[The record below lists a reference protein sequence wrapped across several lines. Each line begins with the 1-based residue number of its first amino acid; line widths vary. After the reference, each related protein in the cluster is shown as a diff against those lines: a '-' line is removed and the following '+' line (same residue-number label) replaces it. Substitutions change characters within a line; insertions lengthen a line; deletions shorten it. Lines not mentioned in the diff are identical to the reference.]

1 MQCHQGGKKMYQKY
15 SIGTMAKLMGIS
27 SEAIRY
33 YESRNIISPVRDP
46 ETGYR
51 YYNTWDFHMLLR
63 ARHYQ
68 NYGFSLEEIAELF
81 RSHELAEIRGKMVDQ
96 EEMIQQEIIRQMN
109 LLKRIRQSQQVLHDA
124 KENVGKFR
132 IEERPGIYCMNTQKN
147 YTLFKKK
154 EQLDLISE
162 WTEKEPFVFSCA
174 VFYQKNIEKG
184 EIEFDFGMGLREEY
198 AQFLNVKES
207 ELVQY
212 YPPCL
217 CVHTCIPSRSGK
229 YLSLESLKEGF
240 RYLEQ
245 NGLSL
250 AGDIVTQVACMTK
263 PEEEYFNWHIVW
275 FPIKEA

>member
-33 YESRNIISPVRDP
+33 YESRKIISPVRDP

-132 IEERPGIYCMNTQKN
+132 IEERPGIYRMNTQKN

-184 EIEFDFGMGLREEY
+184 ETEFDFGMGLREEY

-217 CVHTCIPSRSGK
+217 CVHTCVPSRSGK

>member
-132 IEERPGIYCMNTQKN
+132 IEERPGIYRMNTQKN

-184 EIEFDFGMGLREEY
+184 ETEFDFGMGLREEY
-198 AQFLNVKES
+198 AQFLNVKE
-207 ELVQY
+207 
-212 YPPCL
+212 
-217 CVHTCIPSRSGK
+217 
-229 YLSLESLKEGF
+229 
-240 RYLEQ
+240 
-245 NGLSL
+245 
-250 AGDIVTQVACMTK
+250 
-263 PEEEYFNWHIVW
+263 
-275 FPIKEA
+275 

>member
-1 MQCHQGGKKMYQKY
+1 MYQKY

-27 SEAIRY
+27 AEAIRY

-63 ARHYQ
+63 ARYYQ

-81 RSHELAEIRGKMVDQ
+81 RSHELGEIRGKMVDQ

-109 LLKRIRQSQQVLHDA
+109 LLKRIRQSQQVLQDA
-124 KENVGKFR
+124 KDSVGKFR
-132 IEERPGIYCMNTQKN
+132 IEERPGIYRMNTQKN

-174 VFYQKNIEKG
+174 VFYQKNIENG
-184 EIEFDFGMGLREEY
+184 ESEFDFGMGLREEY
-198 AQFLNVKES
+198 AQFLHVKES

-212 YPPCL
+212 YPPCP
-217 CVHTCIPSRSGK
+217 CVHTCVPSRSGK
-229 YLSLESLKEGF
+229 YLSLESLQEGF
-240 RYLEQ
+240 RYLKQ

>member
-1 MQCHQGGKKMYQKY
+1 MYQKY

-132 IEERPGIYCMNTQKN
+132 IEERPGIYRMNTQKN

-184 EIEFDFGMGLREEY
+184 ETEFDFGMGLREEY

-250 AGDIVTQVACMTK
+250 AGDIVIQVACMTK

>member
-1 MQCHQGGKKMYQKY
+1 MYQKY

-27 SEAIRY
+27 AEAIRY

-81 RSHELAEIRGKMVDQ
+81 RSHELGEIRGKMVDQ

-109 LLKRIRQSQQVLHDA
+109 LLKRIRQSQQVLQDA
-124 KENVGKFR
+124 KDSVGKFR
-132 IEERPGIYCMNTQKN
+132 IEERPGIYRMNTQKN

-174 VFYQKNIEKG
+174 VFYQKNIENG
-184 EIEFDFGMGLREEY
+184 VRTGAVLS
-198 AQFLNVKES
+198 A
-207 ELVQY
+207 
-212 YPPCL
+212 
-217 CVHTCIPSRSGK
+217 
-229 YLSLESLKEGF
+229 LSLRSYLCSLTF
-240 RYLEQ
+240 RKISVTGEFTGRFPVFEAEWIKPCRGYCHP
-245 NGLSL
+245 GSL
-250 AGDIVTQVACMTK
+250 YDQAGRGV
-263 PEEEYFNWHIVW
+263 F
-275 FPIKEA
+275 

>member
-1 MQCHQGGKKMYQKY
+1 MYQKY

-132 IEERPGIYCMNTQKN
+132 IEERPGIYRMNTQKN

-184 EIEFDFGMGLREEY
+184 ETEFDFGMGLREEY
-198 AQFLNVKES
+198 AQFFKCKGVRAGTVLSTLPLRPHLYSIPVRKVFVTGEFKGRLPVFGA
-207 ELVQY
+207 EWIK
-212 YPPCL
+212 PCRGY
-217 CVHTCIPSRSGK
+217 CDPG
-229 YLSLESLKEGF
+229 SLHD
-240 RYLEQ
+240 Q
-245 NGLSL
+245 
-250 AGDIVTQVACMTK
+250 AGRGV
-263 PEEEYFNWHIVW
+263 F
-275 FPIKEA
+275 

>member
-132 IEERPGIYCMNTQKN
+132 IEERPGIYRMNTQKN

-184 EIEFDFGMGLREEY
+184 ETEFDFGMGLREEY

-250 AGDIVTQVACMTK
+250 AGDIVIQVACMTK

>member
-33 YESRNIISPVRDP
+33 YESRNIISPVRNP

-68 NYGFSLEEIAELF
+68 NYGFSLEEIVELF

-132 IEERPGIYCMNTQKN
+132 IEERPGIYRMNTQKN

-184 EIEFDFGMGLREEY
+184 ETEFDFGMGLREEY

>member
-15 SIGTMAKLMGIS
+15 SIGTRAKLMGIS

-132 IEERPGIYCMNTQKN
+132 IEERPGIYRMNTQKN

-184 EIEFDFGMGLREEY
+184 ETEFDFGMGLREEY

>member
-63 ARHYQ
+63 DRHYQ

-132 IEERPGIYCMNTQKN
+132 IEERPGIYRMNTQKN

-184 EIEFDFGMGLREEY
+184 ETEFDFGMGLREEY

>member
-1 MQCHQGGKKMYQKY
+1 MYQKY
-15 SIGTMAKLMGIS
+15 SIGTMAKLLGIS
-27 SEAIRY
+27 AEAIRY

-68 NYGFSLEEIAELF
+68 NYGFSLEEVAELF
-81 RSHELAEIRGKMVDQ
+81 RSHELGGIRDKMVGQ

-109 LLKRIRQSQQVLHDA
+109 LLKRIRQSQQVLQDA
-124 KENVGKFR
+124 KDSVGKFR
-132 IEERPGIYCMNTQKN
+132 IEERPGIYRMNTQKN

-174 VFYQKNIEKG
+174 VFYQKNIENG
-184 EIEFDFGMGLREEY
+184 ESEFDFGMGLREEY

-212 YPPCL
+212 YPPCP
-217 CVHTCIPSRSGK
+217 CVHTCVPSRSGK
-229 YLSLESLKEGF
+229 YLTLENLQEGF
-240 RYLEQ
+240 CYLKQ

-275 FPIKEA
+275 FPIGVQG

>member
-81 RSHELAEIRGKMVDQ
+81 RSHELAKIRGKMVDQ

-132 IEERPGIYCMNTQKN
+132 IEERPGIYRMNTQKN

-184 EIEFDFGMGLREEY
+184 ESEFDFGMGLRKEY

-217 CVHTCIPSRSGK
+217 CVHTCVPSRSGK

>member
-132 IEERPGIYCMNTQKN
+132 IEERPGIYRMNTQKN

-184 EIEFDFGMGLREEY
+184 ETEFDFRMGLREEY

>member
-1 MQCHQGGKKMYQKY
+1 MYQKY

-27 SEAIRY
+27 AEAIRY

-81 RSHELAEIRGKMVDQ
+81 RSHELAEIREKMVDQ

-109 LLKRIRQSQQVLHDA
+109 LLKRIRQSQQVLQDA
-124 KENVGKFR
+124 KDSVGKFR
-132 IEERPGIYCMNTQKN
+132 IEERPGIYRMNTQKN

-174 VFYQKNIEKG
+174 VFYQKNIENG
-184 EIEFDFGMGLREEY
+184 ESEFDFGNGTSGRVCTILACKRVRTGAVLSALFLRSYLCSLTFRKISVTGEFTGRFPVFE
-198 AQFLNVKES
+198 AEWIK
-207 ELVQY
+207 
-212 YPPCL
+212 PCRGY
-217 CVHTCIPSRSGK
+217 CHPG
-229 YLSLESLKEGF
+229 SL
-240 RYLEQ
+240 YDQ
-245 NGLSL
+245 
-250 AGDIVTQVACMTK
+250 AGRGV
-263 PEEEYFNWHIVW
+263 F
-275 FPIKEA
+275 

>member
-1 MQCHQGGKKMYQKY
+1 MYQKY

-68 NYGFSLEEIAELF
+68 NYGFSLEEIAEWF

-132 IEERPGIYCMNTQKN
+132 IEERPGIYRMNTQKN

-184 EIEFDFGMGLREEY
+184 ETEFDFGMGLREEY

-212 YPPCL
+212 YPPCF
-217 CVHTCIPSRSGK
+217 CVHTCVPSRSGK

>member
-132 IEERPGIYCMNTQKN
+132 IEERPGIYRMNTQKN

-162 WTEKEPFVFSCA
+162 WTEKEPFVFSCV

-184 EIEFDFGMGLREEY
+184 ETEFDFGMGLREEY

>member
-1 MQCHQGGKKMYQKY
+1 MYQKY

-27 SEAIRY
+27 AEAIRY

-81 RSHELAEIRGKMVDQ
+81 RSHELGEIRGKMVDQ

-109 LLKRIRQSQQVLHDA
+109 LLKRIRQSQQVLQDA
-124 KENVGKFR
+124 KDSVGKFR
-132 IEERPGIYCMNTQKN
+132 IEERPGIYRMNTQKN

-162 WTEKEPFVFSCA
+162 WTEKEPFVFHA
-174 VFYQKNIEKG
+174 VFIRKILK
-184 EIEFDFGMGLREEY
+184 M
-198 AQFLNVKES
+198 ES
-207 ELVQY
+207 QSLISNG
-212 YPPCL
+212 
-217 CVHTCIPSRSGK
+217 TSGRVCTNLACK
-229 YLSLESLKEGF
+229 RVRTGAVLSALSLRSYLCSLTF
-240 RYLEQ
+240 RKISVTGEFTGRFPVFEAEWIKPCRGYCHP
-245 NGLSL
+245 GSL
-250 AGDIVTQVACMTK
+250 HDQAGRGV
-263 PEEEYFNWHIVW
+263 F
-275 FPIKEA
+275 

>member
-68 NYGFSLEEIAELF
+68 NYGFSLEEIAKLF

-132 IEERPGIYCMNTQKN
+132 IEERPGIYRMNTQKN

-184 EIEFDFGMGLREEY
+184 ETEFDFGMGLREEY

-217 CVHTCIPSRSGK
+217 CVHTCVPSRSGK